1 MFSTVIVN
9 GIGIKSSWKKEL
21 SVSSQSCQ
29 CDPYYTREEGSQHP
43 DVSSIGVQSYS
54 TDSTNDTDVEGSGR
68 NKNVQGLNSIQGKN
82 IDLDRLSD
90 FLRKGE
96 KVTQREIRK
105 SIKNVDDWKHIN
117 RIHGTSTMDATCL
130 HTIYSDHLFTDYEHS
145 EREDTKQKTSKAEK
159 VKYHHHHL
167 SPEEEEEEEE
177 GEKKECKMD
186 ETPNRNKFIISCLTW
201 NCTSS
206 MIGVSYEVN
215 VDHSRSWCSHES
227 FFCLWNLY
235 RSLDHDSKPSI
246 TLSIDG
252 CITCTTAHPHLAT
265 IYAIG
270 TRSGKVFVVNSRF
283 SASVS
288 SFSSCQTSCK
298 STTSSQ
304 ESSSSGNYIRSSNPT
319 SVHHSDSVTC
329 THWIPG
335 QHITFSLSLFPSL
348 SLSLSG
354 YLFAFHLIFA
364 FLLFMTKPLP

>member
-43 DVSSIGVQSYS
+43 DVSSIGIQSYP
-54 TDSTNDTDVEGSGR
+54 TDSTNDTYVEGSGR
-68 NKNVQGLNSIQGKN
+68 SKNVQGLNSIQGKN
-82 IDLDRLSD
+82 IDLNRLND

-96 KVTQREIRK
+96 KVIQREIRK

-130 HTIYSDHLFTDYEHS
+130 HTIYSSDHLFTDYEHS
-145 EREDTKQKTSKAEK
+145 EKEDVKQKTNKAEK
-159 VKYHHHHL
+159 VKHHHHL
-167 SPEEEEEEEE
+167 PPEEEEE
-177 GEKKECKMD
+177 GEKKKECKMD
-186 ETPNRNKFIISCLTW
+186 EIPNRNKFIISCLTW
-201 NCTSS
+201 NCSSS

-215 VDHSRSWCSHES
+215 VDHSKSWCSHES

-246 TLSIDG
+246 ILSIDG
-252 CITCTTAHPHLAT
+252 CITCTTAHPYLAT

-288 SFSSCQTSCK
+288 SSSSRQTSCK

-335 QHITFSLSLFPSL
+335 QQHHFLSL
-348 SLSLSG
+348 
-354 YLFAFHLIFA
+354 
-364 FLLFMTKPLP
+364 PL